1 MFRKSTKANSS
12 DEELNGRPSPF
23 WKTRSSDDLT
33 KADLE
38 NIAFVDRL
46 LEKRL
51 ETSGPTRTEIIDNGA
66 VSDHFDQQL
75 MQAAPD
81 QLEAVRASQREFW
94 SDLNA
99 DRDTYMKQIAG
110 VRGPSSNI
118 LEPNW
123 TKVVLDRRGKEIC
136 SNKWR
141 GVEVPNMDS
150 QASPRFASLS
160 SSGVK
165 HVKQP
170 VSTAEHGK
178 EQVCIIEQPVPMVIK
193 EGAKPGGL
201 VLVGVCGA
209 IGIRVAWKYSG
220 QLSKSIKHLL
230 KKWFGA
236 D

>member
-38 NIAFVDRL
+38 NIALVDSL
-46 LEKRL
+46 LEERL
-51 ETSGPTRTEIIDNGA
+51 ETYGPTRSEKIDNGA
-66 VSDHFDQQL
+66 VSDHFNQQL

-81 QLEAVRASQREFW
+81 QLEAVRANQTKFW
-94 SDLNA
+94 SNLNA

-118 LEPNW
+118 HEPNW
-123 TKVVLDRRGKEIC
+123 TKIVLNRRGQEIC
-136 SNKWR
+136 SNKWP
-141 GVEVPNMDS
+141 GVEVPNIDP

-160 SSGVK
+160 SSRVK

-170 VSTAEHGK
+170 VSTADHGK
-178 EQVCIIEQPVPMVIK
+178 EQVCIIEQPVVIK
-193 EGAKPGGL
+193 EASKDAGL
-201 VLVGVCGA
+201 VLLGVCGA
-209 IGIRVAWKYSG
+209 VGIGVVLKYSD
-220 QLSKSIKHLL
+220 QLSKSVKHLL
-230 KKWFGA
+230 KKWLGIG
-236 D
+236 